1 MHRFPL
7 RTLIATTGLVL
18 FSLSPSHAQFGGGG
32 APQTGLGSESQRLIR
47 GNRPAAPRAP
57 EPAAIP
63 GTRGP
68 GSEAAPATQAPATLS
83 PTDALFDAIN
93 RGDAA
98 AARDA
103 VNRGANLEAHNL
115 LGLTPLELSVDL
127 GRNTISFLLLSLRGE
142 DTSLGRDGDRRG
154 RSATRAAGRAPR
166 VAAAPSRAAPAAAPV
181 PVPRVY
187 SGNGGTPIPNAGFLG
202 FNGGRSVQ

>member
-1 MHRFPL
+1 MGVAMF
-7 RTLIATTGLVL
+7 A
-18 FSLSPSHAQFGGGG
+18 SLPSQAQMGSGV
-32 APQTGLGSESQRLIR
+32 PQTGLGSETKRLTR
-47 GNRPAAPRAP
+47 GVPTAPRVP

-63 GTRGP
+63 GTRRQGT
-68 GSEAAPATQAPATLS
+68 EVAPPTQAAADMS

-127 GRNTISFLLLSLRGE
+127 GRNPISFLLLSVRGE
-142 DTSLGRDGDRRG
+142 DTSLGRNAEQRDQG
-154 RSATRAAGRAPR
+154 RTRAAGRLPR
-166 VAAAPSRAAPAAAPV
+166 APAAAPRSI
-181 PVPRVY
+181 PAAADGTAAPRVY
-187 SGNGGTPIPNAGFLG
+187 SGNGETPIPNAGFLG
-202 FNGGRSVQ
+202 FNGARPVQR